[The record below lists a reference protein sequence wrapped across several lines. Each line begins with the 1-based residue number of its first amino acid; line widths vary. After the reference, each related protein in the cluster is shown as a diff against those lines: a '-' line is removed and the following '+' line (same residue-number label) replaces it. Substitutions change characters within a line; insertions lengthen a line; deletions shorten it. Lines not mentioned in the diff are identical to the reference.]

1 MKEGSGCC
9 WHRSSYWGTDGDGRR
24 GGRRE
29 RRNDAGQD
37 VGWGGNDWLVNAVEV
52 TRASTLTVQW
62 LFSCWT
68 WNIEKLKWVEGKDNI
83 PQQGPRQL
91 AGL

>member
-1 MKEGSGCC
+1 MESGSTGRGMKEGRGCC
-9 WHRSSYWGTDGDGRR
+9 WDRSSYWGTDGDGRR

-62 LFSCWT
+62 VIFLLDM
-68 WNIEKLKWVEGKDNI
+68 EH
-83 PQQGPRQL
+83 
-91 AGL
+91 